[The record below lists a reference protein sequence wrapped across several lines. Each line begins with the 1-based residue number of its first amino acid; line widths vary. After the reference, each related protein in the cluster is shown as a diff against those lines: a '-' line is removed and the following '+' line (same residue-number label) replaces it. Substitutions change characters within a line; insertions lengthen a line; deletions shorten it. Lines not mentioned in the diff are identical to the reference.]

1 MNIQEGYDAASF
13 VGPAINTISYLE
25 DNNKNNETATPF
37 QHQPVNPIKYRRH
50 LYLQHV
56 LFFVARKQ
64 ETDIF
69 R

>member
-37 QHQPVNPIKYRRH
+37 QHQPVNPIK
-50 LYLQHV
+50 
-56 LFFVARKQ
+56 
-64 ETDIF
+64 
-69 R
+69 

>member
-37 QHQPVNPIKYRRH
+37 
-50 LYLQHV
+50 
-56 LFFVARKQ
+56 
-64 ETDIF
+64 
-69 R
+69 